1 MASAQTFRVFRL
13 PSLTGDSYD
22 PTAPL
27 QFDPPKGSDELFFAL
42 MIAYPQGPTH
52 SERMRA
58 AVIDFL
64 MNEKTADD
72 FAEMAAVFD
81 YSNSTSPSYS
91 SQSTSGDSSFLGSLP
106 NSTTSNSPS
115 NENRFAEHQA
125 SRAPPTDVGPSVN
138 PTPSL
143 QTMTSVWSV
152 SEKVQPKMRSRRK
165 MTEHEKVEYRQR
177 RVMRACENCSKRKR
191 KCHHNQPD
199 TDAVQATKKASAKK
213 RSKDSAKPTGINTAT
228 AAVTSAAFSPSAA
241 VDHLSAF
248 QIPDMESSMSFTDDL
263 GFADLQPFD
272 LQTDAFT
279 EF

>member
-91 SQSTSGDSSFLGSLP
+91 SQ
-106 NSTTSNSPS
+106 
-115 NENRFAEHQA
+115 
-125 SRAPPTDVGPSVN
+125 
-138 PTPSL
+138 
-143 QTMTSVWSV
+143 
-152 SEKVQPKMRSRRK
+152 
-165 MTEHEKVEYRQR
+165 
-177 RVMRACENCSKRKR
+177 
-191 KCHHNQPD
+191 
-199 TDAVQATKKASAKK
+199 
-213 RSKDSAKPTGINTAT
+213 
-228 AAVTSAAFSPSAA
+228 
-241 VDHLSAF
+241 
-248 QIPDMESSMSFTDDL
+248 
-263 GFADLQPFD
+263 
-272 LQTDAFT
+272 
-279 EF
+279 